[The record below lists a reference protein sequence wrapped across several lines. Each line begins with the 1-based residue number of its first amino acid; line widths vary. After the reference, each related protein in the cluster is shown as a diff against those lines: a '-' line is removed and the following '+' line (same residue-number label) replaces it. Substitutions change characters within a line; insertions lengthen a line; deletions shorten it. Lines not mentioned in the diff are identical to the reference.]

1 MAQAN
6 VKLTVDASQATR
18 ALRGVNNQ
26 TKNLQSSFGFLKS
39 SPNGTLVYD
48 AIRDLL
54 SNLKDPYTRFLDPK
68 EEVYKIKITQ
78 IDLSST

>member
-39 SPNGTLVYD
+39 AVAGVGLTVLARQAVNTSANFQKLNVDT
-48 AIRDLL
+48 A
-54 SNLKDPYTRFLDPK
+54 KK
-68 EEVYKIKITQ
+68 
-78 IDLSST
+78 

>member
-39 SPNGTLVYD
+39 AVAGGWINSFSKTGGKY
-48 AIRDLL
+48 I
-54 SNLKDPYTRFLDPK
+54 S
-68 EEVYKIKITQ
+68 
-78 IDLSST
+78 